1 MNTKQR
7 KNPIQFKG
15 QGGEFFGI
23 WIVNIL
29 LSIITLGIYSAWA
42 KVRTKRYFYGNTFIS
57 GDNFEYHATP
67 MQLLKGRLVALV
79 ILLVWVVSNS
89 VFPPLSIVL
98 LILFYL
104 ALPWLLWS
112 HARFDSAMTSYRN
125 VRFAFNGSLKGAY
138 RSILGRG
145 MLSLLAIVVYIVLMI
160 ISANTL
166 PVVAVVLGLGLILVM
181 VVLYAWLVAGIHQY
195 FASGYQYGDWKFSAQ
210 IETRFFLKTYLK
222 AILLGGLTSVAFM
235 IVMGIV
241 VLSIKMTY
249 PFTDELAMGE
259 GYWLF
264 AYIMLPYVFIIAM
277 SLMISAYTTTR
288 VRNYVFSK
296 LGANLDSDPE
306 TQFNF
311 VSTFSVWDYM
321 VLVISNF
328 FLQVFTVGLARPW
341 VMVRTTR
348 YVAHNTAVIGDMDAL
363 QAMDQDSDVKTA
375 IGDEVAQMF
384 DLGISIN

>member
-98 LILFYL
+98 LVLFYL

-138 RSILGRG
+138 SSILGRG
-145 MLSLLAIVVYIVLMI
+145 MLSLLAIVAYIVLMI
-160 ISANTL
+160 ISANAL
-166 PVVAVVLGLGLILVM
+166 PVVAIVLGLGLILVM

-195 FASGYQYGDWKFSAQ
+195 FASGYQYGDWTFSAQ

-222 AILLGGLTSVAFM
+222 AILLGVLTSVAFM

-296 LGANLDSDPE
+296 LGANLDSEPE

>member
-98 LILFYL
+98 LVLFYL

-195 FASGYQYGDWKFSAQ
+195 FASGYQYGDWTFSAQ

-348 YVAHNTAVIGDMDAL
+348 YVAHNTAV
-363 QAMDQDSDVKTA
+363 
-375 IGDEVAQMF
+375 
-384 DLGISIN
+384 

>member
-98 LILFYL
+98 LVLFYL

-138 RSILGRG
+138 SSILGRG
-145 MLSLLAIVVYIVLMI
+145 MLSLLAIVAYIVLMI
-160 ISANTL
+160 ISANAL
-166 PVVAVVLGLGLILVM
+166 PVVAIVLGLGLILVM

>member
-89 VFPPLSIVL
+89 IFPPLSIVL
-98 LILFYL
+98 LVLFYL

-145 MLSLLAIVVYIVLMI
+145 MLSLLAIVAYIVLMI
-160 ISANTL
+160 ISANAL